1 MDSAVITLFKQLK
14 DTYEEQARI
23 SRRLDSA
30 KAQPD
35 NRLETRLLDA
45 QGRDITPEKMA
56 REFGR

>member
-1 MDSAVITLFKQLK
+1 MDSAVITLFKQLR

-23 SRRLDSA
+23 SRRLDSS

>member
-23 SRRLDSA
+23 SRRLDSS